1 VVLTPTLRPG
11 AVGVVPR
18 RHRGAS
24 SPGGMAD
31 GGTDHPW
38 GRRSRRGRS
47 GTVPLVTIDWLRP
60 DRRQSHD
67 PWWFVADVALTLV
80 FVWVTVESL
89 NSTAYVDEFG
99 PVEGAG
105 WWLAI
110 SPTLLLPLRRLA
122 PVVVLGAATALY
134 MVTSAS
140 QGDTNALLAVPFF
153 TYSVGVTRP
162 ARISGVIVV
171 VAAAALSTV
180 VLYGP
185 GDPEWLALP
194 VTTVLVGAGWLV
206 ALSIRHN
213 QMRANELA
221 TEALVLRYE
230 QDLVA
235 ERAVA
240 DERVR
245 IARELHD
252 AVGHAVNVM
261 VLHAGAARLATDDPR
276 TGAALREIEQ
286 TGRAALTDLDHML
299 GLLRPE
305 VDAPLTPIHDSADI
319 GRLVD
324 EMNAAGAQVH
334 LEQRCDAP
342 IDRRVGIAAY
352 RIVQEALTNAIKHAG
367 PARVDLTLSCGD
379 DDLEILVVDDGA
391 GTSAASQPGG
401 GRGIVGMRER
411 ASVLGG
417 RLDAR
422 PRPGGGFEVRAVL
435 PLERV
440 APDGRA
446 STGRSSTGRASNRTP
461 R

>member
-1 VVLTPTLRPG
+1 MTL
-11 AVGVVPR
+11 
-18 RHRGAS
+18 
-24 SPGGMAD
+24 
-31 GGTDHPW
+31 
-38 GRRSRRGRS
+38 
-47 GTVPLVTIDWLRP
+47 DWLRP
-60 DRRQSHD
+60 DRRQSRELS
-67 PWWFVADVALTLV
+67 WFAADIVLALM
-80 FVWVTVESL
+80 FVWITVESL

-110 SPTLLLPLRRLA
+110 SPTLLLPLRRIA
-122 PVVVLGAATALY
+122 PVVVLAAATALY
-134 MVTSAS
+134 MLASTS

-153 TYSVGVTRP
+153 TYSVGITRP
-162 ARISGVIVV
+162 APASGGIVG
-171 VAAAALSTV
+171 VASIALSTV

-194 VTTVLVGAGWLV
+194 VTTMLAGIGWLI

-213 QMRANELA
+213 QLRANRLA
-221 TEALVLRYE
+221 LEAMALRHE

-276 TGAALREIEQ
+276 TAASLREIEE

-299 GLLRPE
+299 GLLHAD
-305 VDAPLTPIHDSADI
+305 VDAPLTPIHGSADI
-319 GRLVD
+319 ARLVD
-324 EMNAAGAQVH
+324 EMNAAGANVH
-334 LEQRCDAP
+334 LHQCCDLP
-342 IDRRVGIAAY
+342 LERRVGIAAY
-352 RIVQEALTNAIKHAG
+352 RIVQESLTNAIKHAG
-367 PARVDLTLSCGD
+367 AAHIEVTLSCVGS
-379 DDLEILVVDDGA
+379 DLEILVVDDGVGA
-391 GTSAASQPGG
+391 PGHGPTGG

-417 RLDAR
+417 RLEAG
-422 PRPGGGFEVRAVL
+422 PGSNGGFRVRALL
-435 PLERV
+435 PRGSQRPSSPRS
-440 APDGRA
+440 AG
-446 STGRSSTGRASNRTP
+446 STSTAVP

>member
-1 VVLTPTLRPG
+1 MRLITPDDPGTPPWEDDGSTAQRYSASVTLDR
-11 AVGVVPR
+11 
-18 RHRGAS
+18 
-24 SPGGMAD
+24 
-31 GGTDHPW
+31 
-38 GRRSRRGRS
+38 
-47 GTVPLVTIDWLRP
+47 LRP
-60 DRRQSHD
+60 DRRQSRELS
-67 PWWFVADVALTLV
+67 WFAADIVLALM
-80 FVWVTVESL
+80 FVWITVESL

-110 SPTLLLPLRRLA
+110 SPTLLLPLRRIA
-122 PVVVLGAATALY
+122 PVVVLAAATALY
-134 MVTSAS
+134 MLASTS

-153 TYSVGVTRP
+153 TYSVGITRP
-162 ARISGVIVV
+162 AQASGGIVG
-171 VAAAALSTV
+171 VAAIALSTV

-194 VTTVLVGAGWLV
+194 VTAMLAGIGWLV

-213 QMRANELA
+213 QLRANRLA
-221 TEALVLRYE
+221 LEAMALRHE

-276 TGAALREIEQ
+276 TAASLREIEE

-299 GLLRPE
+299 GLLHAD
-305 VDAPLTPIHDSADI
+305 VDAPLTPIHGSADI
-319 GRLVD
+319 ARLVA
-324 EMNAAGAQVH
+324 EMNAAGANVH
-334 LEQRCDAP
+334 LHQCCDLP
-342 IDRRVGIAAY
+342 LERRVGIAAY
-352 RIVQEALTNAIKHAG
+352 RIVQESLTNAIKHAG
-367 PARVDLTLSCGD
+367 AAHIEVTLSCIGP
-379 DDLEILVVDDGA
+379 DLEILVVDDGVGSA
-391 GTSAASQPGG
+391 GDGPTGS

-417 RLDAR
+417 RLEAG
-422 PRPGGGFEVRAVL
+422 PSPSGGFRVRALL
-435 PLERV
+435 PRGSHRPSPPRG
-440 APDGRA
+440 AG
-446 STGRSSTGRASNRTP
+446 STSTAVP
-461 R
+461 Q

>member
-1 VVLTPTLRPG
+1 MPRLRPQRYS
-11 AVGVVPR
+11 A
-18 RHRGAS
+18 H
-24 SPGGMAD
+24 
-31 GGTDHPW
+31 
-38 GRRSRRGRS
+38 
-47 GTVPLVTIDWLRP
+47 VTLDWLRP
-60 DRRQSHD
+60 DRRQSRD
-67 PWWFVADVALTLV
+67 PWWFVADTALALI
-80 FVWVTVESL
+80 FVWITIESL
-89 NSTAYVDEFG
+89 TSNAYVDEFG

-110 SPTLLLPLRRLA
+110 SPTLLLPFRRIA
-122 PVVVLGAATALY
+122 PVVVLVAATALY
-134 MVTSAS
+134 MLASSS

-153 TYSVGVTRP
+153 TYSVGITRP
-162 ARISGVIVV
+162 ADVSGAVV
-171 VAAAALSTV
+171 AVAAALLSTV

-194 VTTVLVGAGWLV
+194 VTTMLVGVGWLV

-213 QMRANELA
+213 QLRANRLA
-221 TEALVLRYE
+221 MEAMNLRHE

-276 TGAALREIEQ
+276 TVAALREIEN

-299 GLLRPE
+299 GLLHAD
-305 VDAPLTPIHDSADI
+305 VDAPLEPIHGSADI
-319 GRLVD
+319 GRLVA
-324 EMNAAGAQVH
+324 EMQAAGADVH
-334 LEQRCDAP
+334 LDQRCELP
-342 IDRRVGIAAY
+342 TDRRVGIAAY

-367 PARVDLTLSCGD
+367 PARIDLTLSSAGGE
-379 DDLEILVVDDGA
+379 LEILVVDDGRGA
-391 GTSAASQPGG
+391 TGPRGTSD

-422 PRPGGGFEVRAVL
+422 PGPNGGFIVRAVL
-435 PLERV
+435 PLDQRH
-440 APDGRA
+440 PTPLTRA
-446 STGRSSTGRASNRTP
+446 DHASAKAAQ
-461 R
+461 

>member
-1 VVLTPTLRPG
+1 
-11 AVGVVPR
+11 
-18 RHRGAS
+18 
-24 SPGGMAD
+24 M
-31 GGTDHPW
+31 
-38 GRRSRRGRS
+38 
-47 GTVPLVTIDWLRP
+47 TIDWLRP
-60 DRRQSHD
+60 DRRQSRD
-67 PWWFVADVALTLV
+67 PWWFAADIVLALM

-89 NSTAYVDEFG
+89 NSNAYVDEFG
-99 PVEGAG
+99 RVEGAG

-122 PVVVLGAATALY
+122 PVLVLAAATGLY
-134 MVTSAS
+134 MVASAS

-153 TYSVGVTRP
+153 SYSVGITRP
-162 ARISGVIVV
+162 VRVSGTIVV
-171 VAAAALSTV
+171 IASALLSTV

-194 VTTVLVGAGWLV
+194 VTTILVGAGWLV

-213 QMRANELA
+213 QLRANRLA
-221 TEALVLRYE
+221 TEALVLRHE
-230 QDLVA
+230 QELVA

-261 VLHAGAARLATDDPR
+261 VLHAGAARLATEDPR
-276 TGAALREIEQ
+276 TEAALREIEQ

-305 VDAPLTPIHDSADI
+305 ADAPLTPIHGSADI

-324 EMNAAGAQVH
+324 EMNAAGADVH
-334 LEQRCDAP
+334 LEQRCEAP
-342 IDRRVGIAAY
+342 IDRRIGIAAY
-352 RIVQEALTNAIKHAG
+352 RIVQEALTNSIKHAG
-367 PARVDLTLSCGD
+367 PARVDLTLSCD
-379 DDLEILVVDDGA
+379 DDELEILVVDDGA
-391 GTSAASQPGG
+391 GSQAARQHGG

-417 RLDAR
+417 RLDAA
-422 PRPGGGFEVRAVL
+422 PGADGGFRVRAVL
-435 PLERV
+435 PLDRRHPNV
-440 APDGRA
+440 TTSGHHT
-446 STGRSSTGRASNRTP
+446 STTVP